1 MNKCLAF
8 AQMIIAVFIGSLA
21 NDIFQDFTQQCVAK
35 DRNGCA
41 ETRIECVWNS
51 RTTPSVIHSCFIESM
66 V

>member
-1 MNKCLAF
+1 MKRTLNFFQIILAVVIGTICSDLLKGIALQCL
-8 AQMIIAVFIGSLA
+8 S
-21 NDIFQDFTQQCVAK
+21 K
-35 DRNGCA
+35 DSRGCA